1 MEGKDDTGFKYKI
14 VRFFGLKLLDA
25 YVIRKFLGSF
35 FLSIA
40 LILSIVVI
48 FDLSEKIDDFIESG
62 AQLKAILFDY
72 YLNFIPYFL
81 YFSVT
86 CMRSSR

>member
-1 MEGKDDTGFKYKI
+1 MEGKDNIGFKYKI
-14 VRFFGLKLLDA
+14 VRFFGLKMLDV

-48 FDLSEKIDDFIESG
+48 FDLSEKIDV
-62 AQLKAILFDY
+62 
-72 YLNFIPYFL
+72 
-81 YFSVT
+81 FS
-86 CMRSSR
+86 